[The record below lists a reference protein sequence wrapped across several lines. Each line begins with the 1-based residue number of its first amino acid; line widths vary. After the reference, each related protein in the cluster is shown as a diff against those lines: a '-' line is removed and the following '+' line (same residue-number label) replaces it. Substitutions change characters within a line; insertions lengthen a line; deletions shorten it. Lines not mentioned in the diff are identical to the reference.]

1 MFYMLWGVQ
10 FFDTGHKYILK
21 YRLHLVFCSFD
32 FGLYYAILILEE
44 QMKKIIAAIAMVVVG
59 AAVAEPIVT
68 DSTSRS
74 FTDSNSNSTTTIKS
88 PPPTAVAPA
97 ITTINNDVCA
107 TAASGAVQTQILGIS
122 IGSTVRDMN
131 CERIKLSK
139 NLYDMGMKVA
149 AVATLC
155 QDDRVFQA
163 MLDAGTPCPV
173 QGKIGA
179 QAKEIWKNKGRIKED
194 DTIEQSAEKS
204 KEQPVRESGEK

>member
-1 MFYMLWGVQ
+1 MY
-10 FFDTGHKYILK
+10 
-21 YRLHLVFCSFD
+21 
-32 FGLYYAILILEE
+32 
-44 QMKKIIAAIAMVVVG
+44 KKIATSVLFVMVTSNVW
-59 AAVAEPIVT
+59 AVDPIVT

-74 FTDSNSNSTTTIKS
+74 YSETTSNSTTTVKS

-122 IGSTVRDMN
+122 MGGTTRDMN

-155 QDDRVFQA
+155 QDDRVFKA
-163 MLDAGTPCPV
+163 MLDAGTPCPI
-173 QGKIGA
+173 QGKIGE
-179 QAKEIWKNKGRIKED
+179 QAKELWIVKGRIKED
-194 DTIEQSAEKS
+194 DIVQLPEKK
-204 KEQPVRESGEK
+204 KEEPIRESGEK

>member
-1 MFYMLWGVQ
+1 
-10 FFDTGHKYILK
+10 
-21 YRLHLVFCSFD
+21 
-32 FGLYYAILILEE
+32 
-44 QMKKIIAAIAMVVVG
+44 
-59 AAVAEPIVT
+59 
-68 DSTSRS
+68 
-74 FTDSNSNSTTTIKS
+74 
-88 PPPTAVAPA
+88 VAPA

-122 IGSTVRDMN
+122 LGTTVRDMN

-173 QGKIGA
+173 QGKIGE
-179 QAKEIWKNKGRIKED
+179 QAKTIWKGKGRIKED
-194 DTIEQSAEKS
+194 DTIEQTAEKA

>member
-1 MFYMLWGVQ
+1 
-10 FFDTGHKYILK
+10 
-21 YRLHLVFCSFD
+21 
-32 FGLYYAILILEE
+32 
-44 QMKKIIAAIAMVVVG
+44 MKKVLIAMAMLG
-59 AAVAEPIVT
+59 LINAAHAVDPIVT

-74 FTDSNSNSTTTIKS
+74 YSETSSNSTTNVKS

-122 IGSTVRDMN
+122 MGGTVRDMN

-173 QGKIGA
+173 QGKIGES
-179 QAKEIWKNKGRIKED
+179 AKEIWKTKGRIKD
-194 DTIEQSAEKS
+194 DEVVPTPEK
-204 KEQPVRESGEK
+204 K

>member
-1 MFYMLWGVQ
+1 M
-10 FFDTGHKYILK
+10 T
-21 YRLHLVFCSFD
+21 
-32 FGLYYAILILEE
+32 
-44 QMKKIIAAIAMVVVG
+44 KKIATAVLFVMVTQMTM
-59 AAVAEPIVT
+59 AEPIVT

-74 FTDSNSNSTTTIKS
+74 YSDTTSNSTTTIKS

-107 TAASGAVQTQILGIS
+107 TATSGAVQTQILGIS
-122 IGSTVRDMN
+122 MGSTTRDMN

-163 MLDAGTPCPV
+163 MLDAGTPCPTN
-173 QGKIGA
+173 GKIGE
-179 QAKEIWKNKGRIKED
+179 QAKAIWKNKGRIKED
-194 DTIEQSAEKS
+194 DVIEQSAEKA
-204 KEQPVRESGEK
+204 KEQPIRDSGEK

>member
-1 MFYMLWGVQ
+1 MN
-10 FFDTGHKYILK
+10 
-21 YRLHLVFCSFD
+21 
-32 FGLYYAILILEE
+32 
-44 QMKKIIAAIAMVVVG
+44 KKIATAVLFVMALSN
-59 AAVAEPIVT
+59 AVADPIVT

-74 FTDSNSNSTTTIKS
+74 YNESNSNSTTTVKS

-122 IGSTVRDMN
+122 MGGTTRDMN

-155 QDDRVFQA
+155 QDDRVFKA
-163 MLDAGTPCPV
+163 MLDAGTPCPI
-173 QGKIGA
+173 QGKIGE
-179 QAKEIWKNKGRIKED
+179 QAKELWIAKGRIKEED
-194 DTIEQSAEKS
+194 IVQIPEKK
-204 KEQPVRESGEK
+204 KEEPIRDSGEK

>member
-1 MFYMLWGVQ
+1 MTISNAW
-10 FFDTGHKYILK
+10 
-21 YRLHLVFCSFD
+21 
-32 FGLYYAILILEE
+32 AID
-44 QMKKIIAAIAMVVVG
+44 
-59 AAVAEPIVT
+59 PIVT

-74 FTDSNSNSTTTIKS
+74 YSETTSNSTTTVKS

-122 IGSTVRDMN
+122 MGGTTRDMN

-155 QDDRVFQA
+155 QDDRVFKA
-163 MLDAGTPCPV
+163 MLDAGTPCPI
-173 QGKIGA
+173 QGKIGE
-179 QAKEIWKNKGRIKED
+179 QAKELWIAKGRIKEED
-194 DTIEQSAEKS
+194 IVQLPEKA
-204 KEQPVRESGEK
+204 KEEPVRESGEKK

>member
-1 MFYMLWGVQ
+1 MYKKLGVMTL
-10 FFDTGHKYILK
+10 FVMTTLNAW
-21 YRLHLVFCSFD
+21 
-32 FGLYYAILILEE
+32 AID
-44 QMKKIIAAIAMVVVG
+44 
-59 AAVAEPIVT
+59 PIVT

-74 FTDSNSNSTTTIKS
+74 YSETSSNSTTTVKS

-122 IGSTVRDMN
+122 MGGTTRDMN

-155 QDDRVFQA
+155 QDDRVFKA

-173 QGKIGA
+173 QGKIGE
-179 QAKEIWKNKGRIKED
+179 QAKEIWIVKGRIKEED
-194 DTIEQSAEKS
+194 IVQVPEKK
-204 KEQPVRESGEK
+204 KEEPIRDSGEK